1 MASNWI
7 DYLSGASTDD
17 LLLPPSELLVAVA
30 CTLPLALLGNHLV
43 RKWIID
49 PYMKGIMDRAA
60 EAAERD
66 ALQHP
71 ARGERLAE
79 PAAAAAA
86 AAAAAD
92 APATAATAAGHAAD
106 EDDADTDSEEEE
118 YERMNRLLM
127 EQLRQLSPRAAA
139 AAAAAKGGRT
149 DAG

>member
-79 PAAAAAA
+79 PAAAA
-86 AAAAAD
+86 D
-92 APATAATAAGHAAD
+92 APATGATAAGHDVD

-139 AAAAAKGGRT
+139 AVAAAKGGRT

>member
-79 PAAAAAA
+79 PAAAA
-86 AAAAAD
+86 D
-92 APATAATAAGHAAD
+92 APATGATAAGHDVD